1 MQSLRT
7 SDNKL
12 INDKK
17 IQNTSSDHTCYLTC
31 GVLNSD
37 LIFSPNKINNYCF
50 CTENNLHVTLNSKHL
65 GQCKYFCVARR
76 KLLLSDDT
84 ELNPGPSEYLVLTQ
98 RLSKLGLR
106 R

>member
-65 GQCKYFCVARR
+65 GQRKYFCVARR
-76 KLLLSDDT
+76 KLL
-84 ELNPGPSEYLVLTQ
+84 
-98 RLSKLGLR
+98 
-106 R
+106 